1 MVPLHHMVTIRLNK
15 SNYLLWSAQL
25 LPYLRSFRL
34 IGFLDGT
41 TPAPAR
47 MITASTAPGA
57 AQVINPAYIK
67 WYDQDQQLLSGLLSS
82 MSEDSLRD
90 VVMATTAK
98 EVWDS
103 LQTQFASSTRACTL
117 QIRVELAT
125 TKKLDLMAVDYFR
138 KIKGWQLRWLLLVP
152 PVATTR

>member
-1 MVPLHHMVTIRLNK
+1 
-15 SNYLLWSAQL
+15 
-25 LPYLRSFRL
+25 
-34 IGFLDGT
+34 
-41 TPAPAR
+41 
-47 MITASTAPGA
+47 MIVASTAPDA
-57 AQVINPAYIK
+57 AQVINPVYIK

>member
-1 MVPLHHMVTIRLNK
+1 
-15 SNYLLWSAQL
+15 
-25 LPYLRSFRL
+25 
-34 IGFLDGT
+34 
-41 TPAPAR
+41 
-47 MITASTAPGA
+47 MIAASTAPDA

-103 LQTQFASSTRACTL
+103 LQTQFASSTRACIL
-117 QIRVELAT
+117 
-125 TKKLDLMAVDYFR
+125 
-138 KIKGWQLRWLLLVP
+138 
-152 PVATTR
+152 